1 MKKVLIDDQA
11 AKLQVI
17 VMLLMRM
24 LIADKLLVQCT
35 FGVLVIYWIS
45 WWASNR
51 VFRNNYLE

>member
-24 LIADKLLVQCT
+24 LIADKLLVQCN
-35 FGVLVIYWIS
+35 FGVLVIY
-45 WWASNR
+45 
-51 VFRNNYLE
+51 